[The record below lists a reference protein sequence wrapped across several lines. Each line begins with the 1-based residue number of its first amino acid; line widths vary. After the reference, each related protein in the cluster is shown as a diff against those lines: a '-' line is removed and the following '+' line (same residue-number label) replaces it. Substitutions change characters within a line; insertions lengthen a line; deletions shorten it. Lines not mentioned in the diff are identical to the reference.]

1 MCFEVW
7 RQARPSYRAGWRDR
21 SCEERYWRPSSFCL
35 RLKTLWTVKTLEKDG
50 DIIGTRCVRGRP
62 TKVQLDDKSSPTDIL
77 NETKQMIVKSRGP
90 CPDLQNKLRRD
101 SPNMPLIVAPPSLFT
116 DGVTTP
122 KGCHSCPNFVL
133 SLCYSCP
140 NLAQLLLIQC
150 LVRCRGINVLDFYAI
165 QPPLPITRHKMVR
178 FTAIHPICSLLK
190 QTDDGGYL
198 LPNQ

>member
-1 MCFEVW
+1 
-7 RQARPSYRAGWRDR
+7 
-21 SCEERYWRPSSFCL
+21 
-35 RLKTLWTVKTLEKDG
+35 
-50 DIIGTRCVRGRP
+50 
-62 TKVQLDDKSSPTDIL
+62 
-77 NETKQMIVKSRGP
+77 MIVKSRGP

-101 SPNMPLIVAPPSLFT
+101 SPNMPLIQAPPSLFT

-140 NLAQLLLIQC
+140 NLAKLLLIQC
-150 LVRCRGINVLDFYAI
+150 LVRCLGINVLDFYAI

-198 LPNQ
+198 LPNQQRRNVYWNEGIIIGGVLKGEIVKYFVHIDDTQGDSYHTQR

>member
-1 MCFEVW
+1 MQVKVRHICSYERIITDIFSYICNVQNPIEASLLILW
-7 RQARPSYRAGWRDR
+7 R
-21 SCEERYWRPSSFCL
+21 
-35 RLKTLWTVKTLEKDG
+35 EKDG
-50 DIIGTRCVRGRP
+50 DIIGTRCVQGRP
-62 TKVQLDDKSSPTDIL
+62 TKVQLDDISSPTDIL

-90 CPDLQNKLRRD
+90 CLDLQNKLRRD
-101 SPNMPLIVAPPSLFT
+101 SPNMPLIRAPPSLFT

-150 LVRCRGINVLDFYAI
+150 LVRCLGINVLDFYAI